1 MTTSRLQPGDPV
13 TLGHYRVVGRLGEGG
28 MGSVFL
34 ALDPAGAK
42 VALKVIKAE
51 LVRDPRARARFV
63 REVAAARKVARF
75 CTARVLDADLVGQRP
90 YVVTEYIDGP
100 NLQEVVEGR
109 GPLGSAGLETLAVGV
124 LTALAAIHAAGVVH
138 RDLKP
143 ANVLLSA
150 VGPRVID
157 FGIAGAVEGT
167 SDLTAAGH
175 AVGTPAYMAP
185 EQVNGGKVGPAA
197 DVFAWGCLLTYAATG
212 RPPFQG
218 DNLAA
223 VVWKIVNQAPD
234 LDGVDP
240 ELRPLL
246 ERALTKDQAARPS
259 ARELL
264 EGLLH
269 EPERPADPVGRAD
282 LVATG
287 EAAVSRAWPAAL
299 GEVGPTVTA
308 ARVAAAPVPPRP
320 RSALRWVGAAAL
332 AAILLAGIV
341 VGGSVLFNLA
351 ILGHLIGATAEDAP
365 PTPPTTT
372 RAPSGKPKG
381 GVIGRARAPAPLLAS
396 WRAHGSRKDC
406 PPVLPLDLGAGAGA
420 SIRQAN
426 FFDVWAVAWDKPGF
440 PGVRAGGDWCKDC
453 GRGAFGIAAL
463 DPVTRAD
470 LALPRHMDLGGGWRA
485 AYGSSGRPGDS
496 SQPVSWDATVTWPGG
511 GCGYSVW
518 SYHSQAQLEAM
529 LASLAVVDPNA

>member
-1 MTTSRLQPGDPV
+1 MTSSRLQPGDPV

-28 MGSVFL
+28 MGSVYL
-34 ALDPAGAK
+34 ALDPAGGK
-42 VALKVIKAE
+42 VAVKVIKAE
-51 LVRDPRARARFV
+51 LVRDPKARARFV

-75 CTARVLDADLVGQRP
+75 CTAKVLDADLVGRRP
-90 YVVTEYIDGP
+90 YVVTEYIEGP

-197 DVFAWGCLLTYAATG
+197 DVFAFGCLLTYAATG
-212 RPPFQG
+212 RPPFRG

-223 VVWKIVNQAPD
+223 VVLKIVNERPD

-246 ERALTKDQAARPS
+246 ERALTKDQAERPS

-269 EPERPADPVGRAD
+269 EPERPGG

-287 EAAVSRAWPAAL
+287 EAAVSRAWPAAI
-299 GEVGPTVTA
+299 GPTVTA
-308 ARVAAAPVPPRP
+308 ARVIPAPAPPRP
-320 RSALRWVGAAAL
+320 RGALRWVGAAVL
-332 AAILLAGIV
+332 GTVLLVGIV
-341 VGGSVLFNLA
+341 VGGAALFNLA
-351 ILGHLIGATAEDAP
+351 VLGHLLSGRTGDPPAAP
-365 PTPPTTT
+365 PATT
-372 RAPSGKPKG
+372 RASSATPKG

-406 PPVLPLDLGAGAGA
+406 PPVLPLALGAGTGA
-420 SIRQAN
+420 SIRQAD
-426 FFDVWAVAWDKPGF
+426 FVDFWAVAWDKPGL
-440 PGVRAGGDWCKDC
+440 PGVRGSGESCKDC
-453 GRGAFGIAAL
+453 GRGAFGIAAEDPL
-463 DPVTRAD
+463 DPAA
-470 LALPRHMDLGGGWRA
+470 LALLPKRMDLGGGWRA
-485 AYGSSGRPGDS
+485 AYGPVPGDTR
-496 SQPVSWDATVTWPGG
+496 WDAEVTRPGG
-511 GCGYSVW
+511 GCGYSLW

-529 LASLAVVDPNA
+529 LSRLAVVDPNA